1 MRYSRPPHPAAN
13 VRDDRETPLCVGRDG
28 MGIKVIWGRRQVK
41 FCNSENKSCS
51 QPAVGAI
58 MAVATWLQ
66 AFKLAGPAMAQHQVT
81 HQKDGLAGRCPVA
94 AVADDETLLTQLK
107 KAITEATRTHGYV
120 ECRAM
125 RGWLL
130 GIESVLDRTAG
141 LITSI

>member
-1 MRYSRPPHPAAN
+1 MAAGIQACRAGNGATSGYAPERRSR
-13 VRDDRETPLCVGRDG
+13 R
-28 MGIKVIWGRRQVK
+28 
-41 FCNSENKSCS
+41 
-51 QPAVGAI
+51 
-58 MAVATWLQ
+58 
-66 AFKLAGPAMAQHQVT
+66 
-81 HQKDGLAGRCPVA
+81 RCPVA